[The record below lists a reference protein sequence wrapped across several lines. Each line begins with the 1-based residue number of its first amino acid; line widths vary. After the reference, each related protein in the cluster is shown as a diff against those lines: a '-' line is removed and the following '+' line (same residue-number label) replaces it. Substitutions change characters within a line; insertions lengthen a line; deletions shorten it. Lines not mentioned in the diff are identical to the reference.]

1 MNLIED
7 LRWRGLVAQS
17 TDEAAL
23 LESLKK
29 PITLYIGFDPTA
41 PSLHVGN
48 LVVLLVLRR
57 FQLAGHNP
65 IALVGGATG
74 LVGDPSGRNDER
86 TLNSSEVVEEW
97 VSRIRKQVSA
107 FLDFDAKTNPALVVN
122 NLDWTSPL
130 SAIEFLRDIGK
141 HFSVNQM
148 LAKDSVSSRLEAG
161 GISYT
166 EFSYQVLQAYDYL
179 ELFRRNNCTLQL
191 GGSDQWGNI
200 VAGLDLIRRVEQGS
214 AHALTVPLLAKAD
227 GTKFGKTAG
236 GSVWLD
242 PEMTSPYAF
251 FQFWLNTEDK
261 DVINFL
267 KVFSF
272 LSHEDIEA
280 LDIAHTANPGLREAH
295 RALAR
300 ELTTLVHGADTTSRV
315 EAAARALFGQGE
327 LSELDEKTLAGALA
341 ELPRTV
347 ISKDAQIPTWV
358 DLLASTGVVDSKS
371 AARRIVKEG
380 GAYLNNV
387 KICATLFYDAARGI
401 VKEGGAYLNNVKIS
415 GEDFAPQKSD
425 FLCGKYAI
433 LRKGKRDL
441 ACVELV

>member
-1 MNLIED
+1 MNLIDD

-17 TDEAAL
+17 TDEKAL
-23 LESLKK
+23 VEALKK

-86 TLNSSEVVEEW
+86 TLNSSEVVEGW
-97 VSRIRKQVSA
+97 VKGIRKQVSA
-107 FLDFDAKTNPALVVN
+107 FLDFDTPKNPALVVN
-122 NLDWTSPL
+122 NLDWTAPL

-148 LAKDSVSSRLEAG
+148 LAKDSVAARLEAG

-166 EFSYQVLQAYDYL
+166 EFSYQVLQSFDYL

-200 VAGLDLIRRVEQGS
+200 VAGLDLIRRVESGS
-214 AHALTVPLLAKAD
+214 AHALTVPLLAKSD
-227 GTKFGKTAG
+227 GSKFGKTAG

-242 PEMTSPYAF
+242 PAMTSPYAF

-261 DVINFL
+261 DIINFL

-272 LSHEDIEA
+272 KSHEEISA
-280 LDIAHTANPGLREAH
+280 LERSHSENPGLRGAH
-295 RALAR
+295 RELAR
-300 ELTTLVHGADTTSRV
+300 ELTSLVHGADTTARV
-315 EAAARALFGQGE
+315 ENAAKALFGQGD
-327 LSELDEKTLAGALA
+327 LTELDEATLASALA
-341 ELPRTV
+341 ELPRTT
-347 ISKDAQIPTWV
+347 ISKTQEIPSWV
-358 DLLASTGVVDSKS
+358 DLLAATGVVDSKS
-371 AARRIVKEG
+371 AARRVVKDG
-380 GAYLNNV
+380 GAYLNNEKV
-387 KICATLFYDAARGI
+387 
-401 VKEGGAYLNNVKIS
+401 VS
-415 GEDFAPQKSD
+415 EDYAPTKSE
-425 FLCGKYAI
+425 FLCGKYAV

-441 ACVELV
+441 AAVELI